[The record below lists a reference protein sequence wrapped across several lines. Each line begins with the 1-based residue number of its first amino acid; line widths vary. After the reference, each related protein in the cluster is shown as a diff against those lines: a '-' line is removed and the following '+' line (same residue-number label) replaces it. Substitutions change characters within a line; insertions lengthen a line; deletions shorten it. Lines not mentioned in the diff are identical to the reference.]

1 MKKRVLVV
9 DNNHFFLETI
19 KKFLEEKGYNV
30 TSLDDPLQALEIV
43 KKQSFDYI
51 LVDHIMPKIDGA
63 RLCSYLKE
71 HPNLKETPVIIL
83 TGVAIEASSRVK
95 EINADAYVAKSPIP
109 NFMAD
114 VFSVIQSYE
123 DNQNVDD
130 LKEKVV
136 GIEKIYPREMTK
148 ELMEIETHLNQI
160 LSTMT
165 EGIIE
170 CDSNY
175 KIFFANKAALKF
187 LNLDEKD
194 VIGKSFFDILKNQ
207 FNIEVEKLFPES
219 SFVISERTFS
229 DQFCLSIREKTFCIN
244 VNALKSKT
252 IENGI
257 LIVLEDI
264 TDLTNR
270 INEQNIINNFAKT
283 LISELEL
290 EDVVKNM
297 VSSFN
302 AFINADT
309 IIFMLFKDNEDIIVK
324 DVYGLNNKL
333 APNNVFN
340 LDFLYDRCIDSPN
353 KPYFFSDS
361 QKIKEKL
368 KPVIEKLG
376 YNPSYALVQSIKFQH
391 QCLGILLFLNRDKEF
406 NNFSMPLFQ
415 SLINFSSIALENA
428 LRYRRLKELNLWR
441 QNYMANI
448 SHELRTPLTIV
459 KGFNEILVSDMIK
472 DEQSKKAILNNMLNE
487 VNNLARLIDNLLTIS
502 KFEKIPTI
510 LKIKH
515 AQVSLH
521 ELINESMELLKA
533 EASSKNIIFRTF
545 FSNEELIV
553 DGDKDL
559 LLQSFYH
566 LLSNAIKYSKKDSK
580 IEIITSANA
589 NLGYVK
595 IRDYGRGI
603 PPDQI
608 DSVFEKFYMVDAGPS
623 KTTRGTGLGLY
634 LVREIIN
641 LHHGN
646 IQVDSTLN
654 SGTVFTIKL
663 PLGTELA
670 L

>member
-19 KKFLEEKGYNV
+19 KKFLEERGYSV
-30 TSLDDPLQALEIV
+30 TPVDDPLVALEIV
-43 KKQSFDYI
+43 KKERFDYI
-51 LVDHIMPKIDGA
+51 LVDHIMPKIDGT
-63 RLCSYLKE
+63 RLCSYLKKN
-71 HPNLKETPVIIL
+71 PNLKETPVIIL

-95 EINADAYVAKSPIP
+95 EINADAYIAKSPIP
-109 NFMAD
+109 NFMSD
-114 VFSVIQSYE
+114 VFSVIKTYE
-123 DNQNVDD
+123 DNKNVEE

-148 ELMEIETHLNQI
+148 ELMDIETHLNQI
-160 LSTMT
+160 LTTMT

-170 CDSNY
+170 CDSSY
-175 KIFFANKAALKF
+175 KIFFANNAALKF
-187 LNLDEKD
+187 LNFEEKD
-194 VIGKSFFDILKNQ
+194 IIGKSLFDLFKNR
-207 FNIEVEKLFPES
+207 FGIEAEKLFPDK
-219 SFVISERTFS
+219 SFVASEKAFS
-229 DQFCLSIREKTFCIN
+229 DQFCLSIKDKTFCIN

-270 INEQNIINNFAKT
+270 INEQNIMNNFAKT

-290 EDVVKNM
+290 EDVIKNI
-297 VSSFN
+297 VSSFK

-340 LDFLYDRCIDSPN
+340 LDFLFDRCIDQPN
-353 KPYFFSDS
+353 KPHFINDCH
-361 QKIKEKL
+361 KIKEKL
-368 KPVIEKLG
+368 KPLTEKLG
-376 YNPSYALVQSIKFQH
+376 YIPCNALIQSIKFQQ
-391 QCLGILLFLNRDKEF
+391 QCLGILLFLNKDKEF
-406 NNFSMPLFQ
+406 NNFSMQLFQ

-459 KGFNEILVSDMIK
+459 KGFNEILVGDMIK
-472 DEQSKKAILNNMLNE
+472 DEQSKKSILTNMLNE

-515 AQVSLH
+515 SQVSIH
-521 ELINESMELLKA
+521 EVINESLDLLKSDA
-533 EASSKNIIFRTF
+533 AGKNIVFRTF
-545 FSNEELIV
+545 FCGEELIV

-566 LLSNAIKYSKKDSK
+566 LISNAIKYSKKDNK
-580 IEIITSANA
+580 IEVITSINA
-589 NLGYVK
+589 NLAYIK
-595 IRDYGRGI
+595 IRDYGIGI

-608 DSVFEKFYMVDAGPS
+608 DNVFEKFYMVDAGPN

-646 IQVDSTLN
+646 IQVDSSLN
-654 SGTVFTIKL
+654 RGTVFTIKL